1 MAVKI
6 GVIGGSGLYDIP
18 GLTNVRKR
26 AVVTPF
32 GEPSDEI
39 VSGVLGETPIFF
51 LPRHGRGHRFTPTEV
66 PYRANIYAL
75 KSLGVTHVISFSACG
90 SLKEDIKPGEL
101 VVLDQFFDRTR
112 HRADTFFGGGIVAHV
127 SFADPV
133 CPTLARLLYDTA
145 LSLKIPA
152 HWKGTYVCMEGPQF
166 STRAESKIYRS
177 LGIDI
182 IGMTNVTEARLARE
196 AELHFATVALVTD
209 YDCWRY
215 EGADVDITDILQVM
229 KENAAH
235 ARQLL
240 ATAAPRIGEAGGCGC
255 ASALANAIITER
267 SAIPQGREAEL
278 RLLIEKYIK

>member
-1 MAVKI
+1 MPIKI
-6 GVIGGSGLYDIP
+6 GVIGGSGLYEIE
-18 GLTNVRKR
+18 GLTDVREL
-26 AVVTPF
+26 AVETPF
-32 GEPSDEI
+32 GAPSDKI
-39 VSGVLGETPIFF
+39 VSGVLGGVPIYF
-51 LPRHGRGHRFTPTEV
+51 LPRHGRGHRFTPTDV
-66 PYRANIYAL
+66 PYRANICAL
-75 KSLGVTHVISFSACG
+75 KSLGVTHVVSFSACG

-112 HRADTFFGGGIVAHV
+112 HRVDTFFGDGIVAHV

-145 LSLKIPA
+145 VSLKIAA

-166 STRAESKIYRS
+166 STRAESKIYRT

-182 IGMTNVTEARLARE
+182 VGMTNCTEARLARE

-240 ATAAPRIGEAGGCGC
+240 AKAAPRIGETGGCGC
-255 ASALANAIITER
+255 ASALATAIITQPA
-267 SAIPQGREAEL
+267 AIPEKRKAEL
-278 RLLIEKYIK
+278 RLLIEKYVK